1 LESTRASG
9 FYPDIVMAGPAP
21 LQTLRKL
28 GAVEPQAKFF
38 SRNRGRALVVRKGNP
53 LGIRGLAD
61 VARPGARLVVLYN
74 VARLYANSRR
84 PDGAR
89 ARNDAGAVDHPGL
102 ACWDVSRTCRPQA
115 AAMLCQTGF
124 ELIDAATTR
133 RTNRDGRAAC
143 RRLRAPPSPTVLART
158 MPAQTMPIQ
167 ILRNRWL
174 REREQQVIRDRIN
187 AP

>member
-61 VARPGARLVVLYN
+61 VAVPARVWSCSITSPAFMRSHADQMAREHGMTQAQWIILALLAGTSVGPVAHRQLQCFVRLVL
-74 VARLYANSRR
+74 S
-84 PDGAR
+84 
-89 ARNDAGAVDHPGL
+89 
-102 ACWDVSRTCRPQA
+102 
-115 AAMLCQTGF
+115 
-124 ELIDAATTR
+124 
-133 RTNRDGRAAC
+133 
-143 RRLRAPPSPTVLART
+143 
-158 MPAQTMPIQ
+158 
-167 ILRNRWL
+167 
-174 REREQQVIRDRIN
+174 
-187 AP
+187 